1 MWKDVE
7 QIITEGMDVRLGSLQ
22 NVLAKSTFCTLGFE
36 KGVGAGNI
44 FALLQ
49 SFFLKLRKTQ
59 SNPKCRPNFVSNN
72 HFVDGGPRDQFCC
85 CTRVISTG
93 APQLLVFGLLWGSF
107 ELGQLDVAGFPS
119 IVGFATVL
127 CALQEVCQG
136 PSNLTV

>member
-1 MWKDVE
+1 MSAWDLYKMFW
-7 QIITEGMDVRLGSLQ
+7 QSLR
-22 NVLAKSTFCTLGFE
+22 
-36 KGVGAGNI
+36 
-44 FALLQ
+44 FALWDLKKVLGREIYLRC
-49 SFFLKLRKTQ
+49 SRAFFFKLRKTQ